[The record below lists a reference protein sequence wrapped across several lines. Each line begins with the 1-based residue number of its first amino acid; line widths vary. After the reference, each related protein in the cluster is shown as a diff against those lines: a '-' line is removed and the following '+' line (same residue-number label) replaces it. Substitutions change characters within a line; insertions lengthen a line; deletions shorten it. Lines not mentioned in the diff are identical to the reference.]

1 MKMDIGIR
9 IKIDEGKLRY
19 LLEDIEE
26 LKEKL
31 SMAQNRLKEILE
43 TAEVSL
49 IDDC

>member
-9 IKIDEGKLRY
+9 IKLDEEKVRY

-26 LKEKL
+26 IKEKL
-31 SMAQNRLKEILE
+31 SSTQDRLKEIIE

-49 IDDC
+49 IDDS